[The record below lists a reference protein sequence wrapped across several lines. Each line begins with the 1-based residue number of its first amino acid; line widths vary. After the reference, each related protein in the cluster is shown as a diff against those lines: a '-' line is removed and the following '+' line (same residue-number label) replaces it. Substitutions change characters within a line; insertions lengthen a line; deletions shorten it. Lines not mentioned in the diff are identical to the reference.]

1 MEKERVLQVSKI
13 QAFQRDFV
21 RAREWEKFHTP
32 KNLAMALAGEAGELV
47 ELFQW
52 LTAEESTRVLEDPAK
67 ALNLRHELSDILFYV
82 LRIADQ
88 FDIDLEKALWEKLE
102 ENARKYPVERC
113 RGSAKK
119 YTEL

>member
-1 MEKERVLQVSKI
+1 MEKQSVLQVSKI
-13 QAFQRDFV
+13 QEFQRDFV

-32 KNLAMALAGEAGELV
+32 KNLAMALAGEAGELL

-52 LTAEESTRVLEDPAK
+52 LTAEESLRITEDANK
-67 ALNLRHELSDILFYV
+67 ARNLRHELSDILFYV

-88 FDIDLEKALWEKLE
+88 FDIDLDKALWEKLE
-102 ENARKYPVERC
+102 ENARKYPVELC